1 MIDHCTIDI
10 WDYWDSTI
18 IVTVHKKTRYNSEI
32 AILDNTHLKAQTLC
46 YFMLKSD
53 LSNLDRITFV

>member
-1 MIDHCTIDI
+1 MK
-10 WDYWDSTI
+10 
-18 IVTVHKKTRYNSEI
+18 VTVHKKTRYNSEI